1 MEGSSM
7 LYQKFV
13 LLRVPVSAIAML
25 CLGLGVSAALANT
38 GGGALGFVVA
48 LGGLV
53 FIAVVTGKLA
63 NCQPDALAWAGGLLA
78 LELAGVAA
86 FLFAMPT
93 DRDFDFLAVGLV
105 AVLWT
110 LPNGVALYS
119 HRPKF
124 SAQDVKK

>member
-1 MEGSSM
+1 M

-63 NCQPDALAWAGGLLA
+63 NCQPDALAWAGGCWRSNSRAWPRSYLPCRRI
-78 LELAGVAA
+78 E
-86 FLFAMPT
+86 
-93 DRDFDFLAVGLV
+93 
-105 AVLWT
+105 T
-110 LPNGVALYS
+110 LTFWRWASSRCCGRCRTA
-119 HRPKF
+119 
-124 SAQDVKK
+124 